1 MTKTDIA
8 NGILDKIAN
17 FAAGPNDT
25 LTGVQET
32 DLTDQI
38 AAYLDTVNP
47 TNDYPPTKK

>member
-1 MTKTDIA
+1 MTKRDIL
-8 NGILDKIAN
+8 NGIVDKVDT
-17 FAAGPNDT
+17 FAGGPNDT
-25 LTGVQET
+25 LTAVQQT